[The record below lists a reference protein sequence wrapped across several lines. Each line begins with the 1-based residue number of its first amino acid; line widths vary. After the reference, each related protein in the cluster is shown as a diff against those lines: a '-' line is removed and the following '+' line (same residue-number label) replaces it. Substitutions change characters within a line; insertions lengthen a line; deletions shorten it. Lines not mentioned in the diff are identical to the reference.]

1 MRSQP
6 RGQGW
11 YEDLWS
17 RGLVAQG
24 SVRRHGVVM
33 SSPAFDDDLALGER
47 IEDFT
52 IQKFIAKPIVERLDE
67 AILSRAARH
76 DVGCLGPD
84 CGQPV
89 SQRLS
94 NELRTIVGAN
104 MDWDTAQDKEIREHV
119 NDVNCLQPSINP
131 DGNAFACELIDDVEH
146 PILPPL
152 MCPILDEVVGPDV
165 VGIFR
170 AQPHT

>member
-76 DVGCLGPD
+76 DVGGLRAHSSDPLLHRLG
-84 CGQPV
+84 
-89 SQRLS
+89 
-94 NELRTIVGAN
+94 
-104 MDWDTAQDKEIREHV
+104 DKFR
-119 NDVNCLQPSINP
+119 
-131 DGNAFACELIDDVEH
+131 
-146 PILPPL
+146 PI
-152 MCPILDEVVGPDV
+152 VGPDLA
-165 VGIFR
+165 R
-170 AQPHT
+170 HAS